1 MDPTVQSLNQLSDVS
16 DTGLLTLFCR
26 AWVSAHRPD
35 VLVDPEAQA
44 LVARLRPVLADS
56 NRRLARTLA
65 HDRID
70 PGLALYVGARA
81 ARCDG
86 YMREFIDRYPTGQV
100 VNLAC
105 GLDTRFHR
113 VALGSEGTRFEVD
126 LEPVMALRDLLLGSP
141 DGVRVVSSSVLNQ
154 GWMESLESDRPTLII
169 AEGLLMYLNT
179 SEMRQLILSIL
190 HRLPGAEWVSD
201 VVHRR
206 WVRSPLSWL
215 TSVNLHL
222 RWGFGKEAR
231 FQSGLGSS
239 KEMEAW
245 NDELEFLGDW
255 SFFDEP
261 PSPLGWIRGFRRI
274 RTLRSALWIIHYRL
288 GCRAEGQGAV

>member
-1 MDPTVQSLNQLSDVS
+1 
-16 DTGLLTLFCR
+16 
-26 AWVSAHRPD
+26 
-35 VLVDPEAQA
+35 
-44 LVARLRPVLADS
+44 
-56 NRRLARTLA
+56 
-65 HDRID
+65 
-70 PGLALYVGARA
+70 
-81 ARCDG
+81 
-86 YMREFIDRYPTGQV
+86 MREFIDRYPTGQV

-113 VALGSEGTRFEVD
+113 VALGSKGTRFEVD